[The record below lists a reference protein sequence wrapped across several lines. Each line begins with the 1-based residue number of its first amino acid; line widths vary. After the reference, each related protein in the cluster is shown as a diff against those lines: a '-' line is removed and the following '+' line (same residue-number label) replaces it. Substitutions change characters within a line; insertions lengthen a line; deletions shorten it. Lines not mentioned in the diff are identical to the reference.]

1 MYKNLNVDLITMS
14 NKVLLPF
21 VGGMIYSI
29 PKEILKLDL
38 KSSDDII
45 NNMDISIFIS
55 ICIDITLENLK
66 YLIFNAFKE
75 DIQPEDI
82 NILEFYLF
90 DDNKDVICN
99 IKCIIHD
106 IKNKKYDLI
115 LGENLETCGYSARFR
130 LELLESI
137 CED

>member
-1 MYKNLNVDLITMS
+1 MYKRLSVDLITMS
-14 NKVLLPF
+14 NKVLLPI

-29 PKEILKLDL
+29 PKEVLELDL

-45 NNMDISIFIS
+45 NNMDISIFMNV
-55 ICIDITLENLK
+55 CIDITLKNLK
-66 YLIFNAFKE
+66 DIIFDTFKE
-75 DIQPEDI
+75 DIRPEDI

-90 DDNKDVICN
+90 NDNKDVICN
-99 IKCIIHD
+99 IKCIIND

-115 LGENLETCGYSARFR
+115 LGENLEIISTGVKFR

-137 CED
+137 LED

>member
-1 MYKNLNVDLITMS
+1 MYKRLNVDLITMS

-29 PKEILKLDL
+29 PKEILELDL

-45 NNMDISIFIS
+45 NNMDISIFINV
-55 ICIDITLENLK
+55 CIDITLENLK
-66 YLIFNAFKE
+66 DIIFNDFKE

-82 NILEFYLF
+82 NVLEFYLF

-99 IKCIIHD
+99 IKCIIND

-115 LGENLETCGYSARFR
+115 LGKNLEIGSDAARFR

-137 CED
+137 LKD

>member
-1 MYKNLNVDLITMS
+1 MYKKLNVDLITMS

-29 PKEILKLDL
+29 PKEILELDL

-45 NNMDISIFIS
+45 NNMDISIFINV
-55 ICIDITLENLK
+55 CIDITLENLK
-66 YLIFNAFKE
+66 ELIFNAFKE

-82 NILEFYLF
+82 NVIEFYLF

-99 IKCIIHD
+99 IKCIIND

-115 LGENLETCGYSARFR
+115 LGEYLEPCSDAARFR
-130 LELLESI
+130 LELMESI

>member
-29 PKEILKLDL
+29 PEEILELDL

-55 ICIDITLENLK
+55 MCIDITLENLK
-66 YLIFNAFKE
+66 DLIFNAFKE

-99 IKCIIHD
+99 IKCIIND
-106 IKNKKYDLI
+106 IKNKKYNLI
-115 LGENLETCGYSARFR
+115 LGENLELCSNAARFR